1 MCDPRF
7 AAQHTIQGEPVA
19 MHRTPK
25 KRRTHQ
31 AMVTAAAA
39 AGLSGTLV
47 LGHIAE
53 NLDVDLAATVFA
65 VGGRGDAVS
74 ANVKNKLEGHIAP
87 ATFGNSYR
95 LVNIHYPADF
105 NFQNSTDQGVAALE
119 PQVVPA
125 LATGPVRITSYSEGT
140 LTAEQVK
147 RDLANS
153 AITPGG
159 LTFLFIA
166 SPYVPNGGL
175 FARFPGFTIPG
186 VVPVFSAAEPTKYD
200 STYVVNEY
208 DPYAD
213 FPAYFNPLSL
223 ANSLL
228 AIQYAHPDAYYDNID
243 LANDPT
249 YTTTVTNNGAGGKD
263 TYVLVYNDQLPLFG
277 PIRQLEGAVPQLT
290 PFVEPVVSGI
300 EPLARVLIDMGY
312 TDRQNLNPA
321 TPTPFSLIT
330 PPAKLGQAA
339 GQIPGALEQGLKNLI
354 AGHNVAPPP
363 SSETHTQTSPG
374 AEAVEAVAPG
384 AQSKTG
390 GEVTT
395 LQQPNTKKED
405 TPISKPKV
413 DPKKQDK
420 GLDKLVDRI
429 IHPKVKSDS
438 GKAEPTTKAPTNGF
452 GHGPGAK
459 LLKRIFG
466 GGPSKPKTPESPKP
480 DNNTKPEGVAA

>member
-1 MCDPRF
+1 
-7 AAQHTIQGEPVA
+7 
-19 MHRTPK
+19 
-25 KRRTHQ
+25 
-31 AMVTAAAA
+31 
-39 AGLSGTLV
+39 V
-47 LGHIAE
+47 LGHMAE
-53 NLDVDLAATVFA
+53 KLDVDLAATVFA

-74 ANVKNKLEGHIAP
+74 ANVKNKLDGHIAP
-87 ATFGNSYR
+87 AAFGSSYS
-95 LVNIHYPADF
+95 LVEIHYPADF

-153 AITPGG
+153 TITPSD

-186 VVPVFSAAEPTKYD
+186 IVPVFSAAQPTEYG

-228 AIQYAHPDAYYDNID
+228 AIQYAHPDTYYDNID
-243 LANDPT
+243 LTDPQTTT

-277 PIRQLEGAVPQLT
+277 PIRQLEGAVPELT

-300 EPLARVLIDMGY
+300 EPLTRVLIDMGY

-330 PPAKLGQAA
+330 PPAKLGEAA

-363 SSETHTQTSPG
+363 ASETHTQSSPG
-374 AEAVEAVAPG
+374 VETVAPDT
-384 AQSKTG
+384 QSKTG

-395 LQQPNTKKED
+395 LQQPNTQKD
-405 TPISKPKV
+405 DPPISKPKV
-413 DPKKQDK
+413 DPKKPDK

-429 IHPKVKSDS
+429 IHPKVKSDG
-438 GKAEPTTKAPTNGF
+438 GKASPTTKAPSF

-466 GGPSKPKTPESPKP
+466 GGSPKP
-480 DNNTKPEGVAA
+480 DNNTKSEGAAA

>member
-1 MCDPRF
+1 
-7 AAQHTIQGEPVA
+7 
-19 MHRTPK
+19 MHRTPE
-25 KRRTHQ
+25 KRRTRQ
-31 AMVTAAAA
+31 AMITAAAA
-39 AGLSGTLV
+39 VGLSGTLV
-47 LGHIAE
+47 LGQVVE
-53 NLDVDLAATVFA
+53 KLDVDLAATVFA

-74 ANVKNKLEGHIAP
+74 ANVKNKLQGHIAP
-87 ATFGNSYR
+87 AAFGTSYS
-95 LVNIHYPADF
+95 LVEIHYPADF
-105 NFQNSTDQGVAALE
+105 NFQNSTNQGVAALE

-153 AITPGG
+153 PITPGD

-186 VVPVFSAAEPTKYD
+186 IVPVFSAAQPTKYD

-228 AIQYAHPDAYYDNID
+228 AIQYAHPDTYYDNID

-330 PPAKLGQAA
+330 PPAKLGEAA
-339 GQIPGALEQGLKNLI
+339 GQIPGALEQGLKNFV

-363 SSETHTQTSPG
+363 TSETHTQSTPG
-374 AEAVEAVAPG
+374 VEAVEAPVGPG
-384 AQSKTG
+384 AESKTG
-390 GEVTT
+390 GEVTP
-395 LQQPNTKKED
+395 LQQPNTNKDD
-405 TPISKPKV
+405 TPITKPKV
-413 DPKKQDK
+413 DPKKPDK

-429 IHPKVKSDS
+429 IHPKVKSDG
-438 GKAEPTTKAPTNGF
+438 GKAEPTTKAPSF

-466 GGPSKPKTPESPKP
+466 GGSPKPDSDTKPESPKP
-480 DNNTKPEGVAA
+480 DNTKSESAAA

>member
-7 AAQHTIQGEPVA
+7 AAQHTIQGVSVA

-25 KRRTHQ
+25 QRRTHR

-39 AGLSGTLV
+39 VGLSGTLV
-47 LGHIAE
+47 LGHVAE
-53 NLDVDLAATVFA
+53 KLDVDLAATVFA

-74 ANVKNKLEGHIAP
+74 ANVKNKLEGNIAP
-87 ATFGNSYR
+87 AGFGTYH
-95 LVNIHYPADF
+95 LVEIHYPADF
-105 NFQNSTDQGVAALE
+105 NFQNSTNEGVDALE
-119 PQVVPA
+119 PQVGPA

-147 RDLANS
+147 RDLAN
-153 AITPGG
+153 AGKTGD

-186 VVPVFSAAEPTKYD
+186 VVPVFSAAEPTKYE

-228 AIQYAHPDAYYDNID
+228 AIEYAHPDAYYDNID
-243 LANDPT
+243 LANDTT
-249 YTTTVTNNGAGGKD
+249 YTTTVANNGASGKD
-263 TYVLVYNDQLPLFG
+263 TYILVYNDQLPLFG
-277 PIRQLEGAVPQLT
+277 PIRQLEGAVPELT

-300 EPLARVLIDMGY
+300 EPLARVFIDMGY
-312 TDRQNLNPA
+312 TDRQNLDPA

-363 SSETHTQTSPG
+363 ASETHPQLTPG
-374 AEAVEAVAPG
+374 VEAVAPD
-384 AQSKTG
+384 AQSQPG
-390 GEVTT
+390 RDVTT
-395 LQQPNTKKED
+395 LQQPNT
-405 TPISKPKV
+405 KPKV

-429 IHPKVKSDS
+429 IHPKVKPDGS
-438 GKAEPTTKAPTNGF
+438 KASPTTKAPTNGF

-466 GGPSKPKTPESPKP
+466 GGSSKSAPPERAKP
-480 DNNTKPEGVAA
+480 DNTKPESAAA